1 MTPDEKIL
9 EPLGGE
15 DNLRLMCDADNFI
28 YYSGGEARF
37 SIKNHR
43 VCITRRVYFDETPRW
58 MLEVYDAPFLHR
70 SFFEGALEGK
80 SLERAFTIATGY
92 TLRF

>member
-1 MTPDEKIL
+1 MTPDERIL

-28 YYSGGEARF
+28 YGIGEVRF
-37 SIKNHR
+37 SIGNHR
-43 VCITRRVYFDETPRW
+43 VIIYCSLYHDGTTRW
-58 MLEVYDAPFLHR
+58 GLEVYDSPFLHR
-70 SFFEGALEGK
+70 SFSLGVGD
-80 SLERAFTIATGY
+80 SLERVFTIATGY